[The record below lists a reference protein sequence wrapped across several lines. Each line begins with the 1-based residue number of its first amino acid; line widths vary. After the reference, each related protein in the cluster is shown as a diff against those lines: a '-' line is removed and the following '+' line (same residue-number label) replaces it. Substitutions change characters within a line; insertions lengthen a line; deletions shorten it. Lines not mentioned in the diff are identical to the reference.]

1 MKIPYNESVAA
12 QIELPHFFMTLIQIT
27 IAATSSPRFP
37 LDQRA
42 QGGLF
47 ILYDMAK
54 TVFNGQSLTSGQS
67 GCLKFFSAVVALFN
81 IQEFTVLHDHI
92 DVGIILLE
100 QHHLM
105 ITVTSRAA

>member
-1 MKIPYNESVAA
+1 
-12 QIELPHFFMTLIQIT
+12 
-27 IAATSSPRFP
+27 
-37 LDQRA
+37 
-42 QGGLF
+42 
-47 ILYDMAK
+47 MAK
-54 TVFNGQSLTSGQS
+54 RVINAKSLTSDQS
-67 GCLKFFSAVVALFN
+67 GSLEFFSAVVALFN

>member
-1 MKIPYNESVAA
+1 MIFEYQLITGNYFRIFFLS
-12 QIELPHFFMTLIQIT
+12 IEGIQLIH
-27 IAATSSPRFP
+27 
-37 LDQRA
+37 
-42 QGGLF
+42 
-47 ILYDMAK
+47 
-54 TVFNGQSLTSGQS
+54 
-67 GCLKFFSAVVALFN
+67 VALFN

>member
-1 MKIPYNESVAA
+1 MRRVCIHVVIKSP
-12 QIELPHFFMTLIQIT
+12 
-27 IAATSSPRFP
+27 PRFP

-54 TVFNGQSLTSGQS
+54 TVFNAQSLTSGQS
-67 GCLKFFSAVVALFN
+67 GCVEFFSAVVALFN

-105 ITVTSRAA
+105 ITVTSRAACAPITKA